1 MSNDLT
7 SINRQPGGGDLLTE
21 ERDSLLADFMAEL
34 DSSEMHRRGFV
45 SALGAFPAFA
55 LRGRVGDVLERIIAC
70 TEVAAEA
77 DREKWAEA
85 RRDSVNAI
93 MSIVRTLGVSKE
105 QGETS
110 IGSSTLVRLYE
121 CFIAGLGDYTMDRR
135 GDIGAWV
142 REACMVA
149 LHDATAL
156 VMASADG
163 PALADDLSV
172 CVRRFMPLMA
182 QQAVE
187 KIDRTRGLAAKLFA
201 DLVFHQPPVPGIPAM
216 EQVPTKPPSSFSNIG
231 SLLD

>member
-1 MSNDLT
+1 M
-7 SINRQPGGGDLLTE
+7 NRQPGGGDLLSE

-85 RRDSVNAI
+85 RRDAVSAI

-135 GDIGAWV
+135 FAIHKLL
-142 REACMVA
+142 M
-149 LHDATAL
+149 TL
-156 VMASADG
+156 VVIIHM
-163 PALADDLSV
+163 
-172 CVRRFMPLMA
+172 
-182 QQAVE
+182 
-187 KIDRTRGLAAKLFA
+187 KL
-201 DLVFHQPPVPGIPAM
+201 
-216 EQVPTKPPSSFSNIG
+216 
-231 SLLD
+231 